1 MNKNLNERFISPPLK
16 EIDTLRTSLN
26 EGEKIVLDFFNRNL
40 GLEWEIYIQP
50 HLNGLRP
57 DFVLLN
63 PSVGIAVFEVKDW
76 NLDIMNYRV
85 IDDNKNPQ
93 LWATSPQGVDFFV
106 KDNPINKV
114 MLYKESIANLYCPLI
129 ESLNTLRKAHESINY
144 YNMITAGVIFT
155 SATTDKAKALF
166 KLFRGKYGV
175 LGSLEKY
182 HPVSGIE
189 LLKSN
194 NIKAVFPSS
203 QLQNSDLMKPD
214 IAQSLRSWLVEPDF
228 ATTQR
233 QPLEVNDDQKEIAT
247 TRTKTGFRRIRGA
260 AGSGKSVALAARAAQ
275 LSIEKKDVLV
285 VTYNITLWHYLRDL
299 AVRYKEPGK
308 TINKHITWLHFH
320 QWCKQLICVEAGLVD
335 KYNMLWRGRSDID
348 EILETEMVKLVNDA
362 LDLLGDSVT
371 KYDAILVDEGQDY
384 NPYWWE
390 TLKKVLKPN
399 GEMLLAVDKTQD
411 IYERAKNWTEE
422 RMEGAGFKGKWKT
435 LDISYRMPP
444 ALIDLLKNFVEQ
456 YLPDIEVSLPESES
470 NSSKFD
476 WPVLLKWIQVNES
489 DIAEECFQEILK
501 MPIFSDEII
510 AYSDIVLLAPS
521 HKIGLECVHKLESKN
536 INVIHVFANNKQGQK
551 IGKLAFFMG
560 DARVKACTIHSFKG
574 WESRYLV
581 VAITEKSDL
590 AATYVALSR
599 LKRHQDGS
607 YLTVISSSNTLRE
620 FGQTWSFIDKQ
631 QNFNMFDAL

>member
-85 IDDNKNPQ
+85 IFDDDKKPQ
-93 LWATSPQGVDFFV
+93 LWATSLQGVDFFV

-129 ESLNTLRKAHESINY
+129 ESLNTLRQTNESINY
-144 YNMITAGVIFT
+144 YNIITAGVIFT
-155 SATTDKAKALF
+155 SATTNKTKALF
-166 KLFRGKYGV
+166 KPFRGKYGV
-175 LGSLEKY
+175 LGSLEQC

-194 NIKAVFPSS
+194 NIQAVFPYSS
-203 QLQNSDLMKPD
+203 LQTSDLMKPD

-233 QPLEVNDDQKEIAT
+233 QPLKLNETQKRIAR
-247 TRTKTGFRRIRGA
+247 TRTDTGYRRIKGA

-299 AVRYKEPGK
+299 AVRYQEPGK
-308 TINKHITWLHFH
+308 TINKYITWLHFH

-335 KYNMLWRGRSDID
+335 KYNLLWRGRSDID
-348 EILETEMVKLVNDA
+348 IILETEMVNLVNDA
-362 LDLLGDSVT
+362 LDLLGESVT

-390 TLKKVLKPN
+390 TLGRVLRAN
-399 GEMLLAVDKTQD
+399 GEMLLSADKTQD
-411 IYERAKNWTEE
+411 MYERSRNWTEDG
-422 RMEGAGFKGKWKT
+422 MKGAMKGAGFSGPWME

-444 ALIDLLKNFVEQ
+444 ALIDFLKNFVEQ
-456 YLPDIEVSLPESES
+456 YLPDMEVSLPESES
-470 NSSKFD
+470 NSRESD
-476 WPVLLKWIQVNES
+476 WPVHLKWIQVNES

-501 MPIFSDEII
+501 MPTFSDEII
-510 AYSDIVLLAPS
+510 AYSDIVLLVPS
-521 HKIGLECVHKLESKN
+521 HKIGLECVSKLESKN
-536 INVIHVFANNKQGQK
+536 INVIHVFAKDKQAQK
-551 IGKLAFFMG
+551 SRKLAFFMG

-574 WESRYLV
+574 WESSYLV

-599 LKRHQDGS
+599 LKRHKGGS
-607 YLTVISSSNTLRE
+607 HLTVISSSNTLRE
-620 FGQTWSFIDKQ
+620 FGQTWTFVDKQ
-631 QNFNMFDAL
+631 